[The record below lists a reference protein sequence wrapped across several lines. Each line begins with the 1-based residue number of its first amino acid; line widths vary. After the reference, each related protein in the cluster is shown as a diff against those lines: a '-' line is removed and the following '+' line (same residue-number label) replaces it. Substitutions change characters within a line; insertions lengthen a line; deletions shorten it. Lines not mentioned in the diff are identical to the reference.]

1 MEFREVDGIKIYSG
15 TTEEIRN
22 KHIKNIGIL
31 KSKTNENYF
40 SKLKPSTLTAQ
51 GMLDDILFEEEKL
64 IKELPIP
71 ENEIELIGC
80 NYGEIVNPNYE
91 MPKPIQKS
99 GRGRKPK
106 PKTKSK
112 RKTQGTGAY
121 FSSQITF
128 QIRNP
133 DNNINYKIKLFR
145 NGKFQVPGIKD
156 PSMNDLI
163 LPIKI
168 LKGYLENVFKKDIS
182 ILDFSAVMRNY
193 KCKLLNEQLYV
204 DLEELERIIN
214 REKKQSKIK
223 PYINYLTEFIPDKF
237 KSELKKYVGKTNIL
251 NIAELT
257 YNNDRCFSLNIKFY
271 RPMPDDRDK
280 KTTVKLLK
288 KGKINFDG
296 GNSEYEIEELYYWL
310 QLIYINNPNII
321 VDIDKIK
328 NEYNVD
334 EITRLLESNANFIY
348 DS

>member
-15 TTEEIRN
+15 TTNEIRN
-22 KHIKNIGIL
+22 KHIKNIAIL
-31 KSKTNENYF
+31 KSKTFTSYF
-40 SKLKPSTLTAQ
+40 SKLNPSTLTAQ
-51 GMLDDILFEEEKL
+51 GMLEGILFEEEKL
-64 IKELPIP
+64 IKELTIP
-71 ENEIELIGC
+71 DNEIQKIGC
-80 NYGEIVNPNYE
+80 NYGEILNPNYE
-91 MPKPIQKS
+91 IPKPIQKS

-133 DNNINYKIKLFR
+133 ENNINYKIKLFR

-156 PSMNDLI
+156 PSMCDLI

-168 LKGYLENVFKKDIS
+168 LKQYLEKTFNKEIC
-182 ILDFSAVMRNY
+182 IMDFSAVMRNY
-193 KCKLLNEQLYV
+193 KCKLLNENLYV

-214 REKKQSKIK
+214 KEKKQSKIK
-223 PYINYLTEFIPDKF
+223 PYVNYLTEFIPDKF
-237 KSELKKYVGKTNIL
+237 KLELKKYIGKTNIL

-296 GNSEYEIEELYYWL
+296 GNSEFEIEELYYWL
-310 QLIYINNPNII
+310 QLIYINNPSII
-321 VDIDKIK
+321 VDVEKIK
-328 NEYNVD
+328 NEYNKE
-334 EITRLLESNANFIY
+334 EIEKLLLNGSEFIY
-348 DS
+348 E